1 MLQMTELE
9 CVLLTGGASRRM
21 GADKASLTVGGE
33 PMVER
38 LARLLLRVTAQVTL
52 LGPHRIEGCRT
63 VPDDRAHLGPLHA
76 LARIEPTASKV
87 FVLAC
92 DIPLF
97 DPRLISL
104 LNAELQQEDDAVVPL
119 WNGTPQPLCA
129 LYRDRAFGELRLL
142 SKLGE
147 NRLMPWLN
155 QIAVRYVTSEQIAHE
170 GLDPRCVAGADTPE
184 ALEAL
189 LQPTRGAEDATG

>member
-1 MLQMTELE
+1 MTELE

-21 GADKASLTVGGE
+21 GTDKASLTVGGE

-38 LARLLLRVTAQVTL
+38 LARQLLSVTPNVTL
-52 LGPHRIEGCRT
+52 MGPHRVEGCRT
-63 VPDDRAHLGPLHA
+63 VPDDHAHLGPLHA
-76 LARIEPTASKV
+76 LARFEPRASKV

-92 DIPLF
+92 DVPLF
-97 DPRLISL
+97 DPRLVPLLSSL
-104 LNAELQQEDDAVVPL
+104 LEQENDAAVPL
-119 WNGTPQPLCA
+119 WQGTAQPLCA

-147 NRLMPWLN
+147 NRLMPWLS
-155 QIAVRYVTSEQIAHE
+155 QIAVRYVTSEQIAKG

-189 LQPTRGAEDATG
+189 LQHAGGAENDAG

>member
-1 MLQMTELE
+1 MVELE

-21 GADKASLTVGGE
+21 GTDKASLIVAGE
-33 PMVER
+33 PMVKR
-38 LARLLLRVTAQVTL
+38 LARHLLSITPDVTL
-52 LGPHRIEGCRT
+52 MGPHRVEGCRT
-63 VPDDRAHLGPLHA
+63 APDDHAHLGPLNA
-76 LARIEPTASKV
+76 LARFEPRASKV

-92 DIPLF
+92 DVPLF
-97 DPRLISL
+97 DPRLVAMLDSQ
-104 LNAELQQEDDAVVPL
+104 LQQEDDAVVPL
-119 WNGTPQPLCA
+119 WQGTPQPLCA

-155 QIAVRYVTSEQIAHE
+155 QIAARYVPSESLAHE

-184 ALEAL
+184 AFEAL
-189 LQPTRGAEDATG
+189 LRGDGFAGSDARS

>member
-1 MLQMTELE
+1 
-9 CVLLTGGASRRM
+9 M
-21 GADKASLTVGGE
+21 GTDKASLTVGGE

-38 LARLLLRVTAQVTL
+38 LARQLLSITPNVTL
-52 LGPHRIEGCRT
+52 MGPHRVEGCRT
-63 VPDDRAHLGPLHA
+63 VPDDHAHLGPLPA
-76 LARIEPTASKV
+76 LARFEPRASKV

-92 DIPLF
+92 DVPLF
-97 DPRLISL
+97 DPRLVPL
-104 LNAELQQEDDAVVPL
+104 LNSQLRQEDDAVVPL
-119 WNGTPQPLCA
+119 WQGTAQPLCA

-142 SKLGE
+142 GKLGE

-155 QIAVRYVTSEQIAHE
+155 QIAARYVPSEDIVRE

-189 LQPTRGAEDATG
+189 LQHAGGAENDAG

>member
-1 MLQMTELE
+1 MIDLE

-21 GADKASLTVGGE
+21 GTDKASLTVGGE

-38 LARLLLRVTAQVTL
+38 LVRQLLSVTPNVTL
-52 LGPHRIEGCRT
+52 MGPHRVKGCRT
-63 VPDDRAHLGPLHA
+63 VPDDHAHLGPLHA
-76 LARIEPTASKV
+76 LARFEPRAAKI

-92 DIPLF
+92 DVPLF
-97 DPRLISL
+97 DARLVAALDS
-104 LNAELQQEDDAVVPL
+104 QMQPDDDAVVPI
-119 WNGTPQPLCA
+119 WQATPQPLCA

-155 QIAVRYVTSEQIAHE
+155 QIAVRYVTSDQIARE

-189 LQPTRGAEDATG
+189 LRGTMIPESDAR

>member
-1 MLQMTELE
+1 
-9 CVLLTGGASRRM
+9 M
-21 GADKASLTVGGE
+21 GTDKASLTVGGE

-38 LARLLLRVTAQVTL
+38 LARQLLSITPNVTL
-52 LGPHRIEGCRT
+52 MGPHRVEGCRT
-63 VPDDRAHLGPLHA
+63 VPDDHAHLGPLHA
-76 LARIEPTASKV
+76 LARFEPRASKV

-92 DIPLF
+92 DVPLF
-97 DPRLISL
+97 DPRLVPL
-104 LNAELQQEDDAVVPL
+104 LNSQLRQEDDGVVPL
-119 WNGTPQPLCA
+119 WQGTAQPLCA

-142 SKLGE
+142 GKLGE

-155 QIAVRYVTSEQIAHE
+155 QIAARYVPSEDIVRE

-189 LQPTRGAEDATG
+189 LQHAGGAENDAG